1 MFGRAA
7 KIAVHRFAFVMTASL
22 ALAVGG
28 CGERNELSTAKLYP
42 VKGKV
47 LLPDGKPLSSGH
59 VVFVGTKST
68 VTSTATIES
77 DGSFTFKGSSGDGLP
92 EGEYKIK
99 IEAGSG
105 ADGKSKSSLPFA
117 NQFLDEDASG
127 LTRTV
132 TSDEANNNFELK
144 LTPTKSE
151 SGGGEG
157 RGRR

>member
-1 MFGRAA
+1 
-7 KIAVHRFAFVMTASL
+7 VTASL

-28 CGERNELSTAKLYP
+28 CGERNSLTSAKFYP

-47 LLPDGKPLSSGH
+47 LLSDGKPLSSGN
-59 VVFVGTKST
+59 VVFVGTKSM
-68 VTSTATIES
+68 VTSTAAIES
-77 DGSFTFKGSSGDGLP
+77 DGSFTFKGPSGDGLP
-92 EGEYKIK
+92 EGEYKIR
-99 IEAGSG
+99 IEGGSASG
-105 ADGKSKSSLPFA
+105 GKSGSDKSKSTLPFA

-127 LTRTV
+127 LARTV

-157 RGRR
+157 RSRR